1 MSDLPDDVRLDLDRW
16 AREEWQAEEEANAL
30 DEPPTLDDGSSE

>member
-16 AREEWQAEEEANAL
+16 AREEWLAEEEADRL
-30 DEPPTLDDGSSE
+30 DEPPALDDGSME